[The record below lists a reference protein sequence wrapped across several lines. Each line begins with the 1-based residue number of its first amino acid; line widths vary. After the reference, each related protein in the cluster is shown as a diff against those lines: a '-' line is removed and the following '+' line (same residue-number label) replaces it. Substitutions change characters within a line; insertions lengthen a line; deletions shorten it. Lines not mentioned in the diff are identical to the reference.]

1 MLVRHTYSG
10 NAHASDGLVG
20 CHGGSMKLLLRRE
33 QRSALFGKPVFAL
46 TVRAELSDEEKAA
59 LSKYKLGD
67 TVLYERNTMTDPGS
81 GLLGLA
87 SRVAFRAM
95 NMSLSV
101 KDLSDGKTLECKD
114 IVEMLAV
121 EEQIREA
128 GKTFNAVLDA
138 ARHFGGEEVI
148 DLAA

>member
-1 MLVRHTYSG
+1 
-10 NAHASDGLVG
+10 
-20 CHGGSMKLLLRRE
+20 MKLLLRRD
-33 QRSALFGKPVFAL
+33 QKSGLIGKITFSL
-46 TVRAELSDEEKAA
+46 TVRAELSIEEEDAI
-59 LSKYKLGD
+59 SRYKLGD
-67 TVLYERNTMTDPGS
+67 TLLYERNTMTDPGS

-87 SRVAFRAM
+87 SRVAFKAM

-101 KDLSDGKTLECKD
+101 KDLAHGKTLECKD

-128 GKTFNAVLDA
+128 GKTFNAVLIA
-138 ARHFGGEEVI
+138 AQHFGGEEVI